1 MKIMRDSWD
10 FINFFK
16 QVIYHEME
24 ETYHDF
30 LEDIKMLW
38 ENHIMIKGHEKA
50 SGNNF
55 IKLGR
60 KFLQKL
66 EKLETVQNAF

>member
-1 MKIMRDSWD
+1 
-10 FINFFK
+10 
-16 QVIYHEME
+16 ME

-30 LEDIKMLW
+30 LEDIKMLR

-60 KFLQKL
+60 KFLTKL
-66 EKLETVQNAF
+66 EKLETV

>member
-1 MKIMRDSWD
+1 
-10 FINFFK
+10 
-16 QVIYHEME
+16 ME

-30 LEDIKMLW
+30 LEDIKMLR

-60 KFLQKL
+60 KFLPKL
-66 EKLETVQNAF
+66 EKLEAV

>member
-1 MKIMRDSWD
+1 MRDSWD

-16 QVIYHEME
+16 QVIYHEVE

-30 LEDIKMLW
+30 LEDIKMLR

-55 IKLGR
+55 IRLGK
-60 KFLQKL
+60 KFLPKL
-66 EKLETVQNAF
+66 EKLEAV